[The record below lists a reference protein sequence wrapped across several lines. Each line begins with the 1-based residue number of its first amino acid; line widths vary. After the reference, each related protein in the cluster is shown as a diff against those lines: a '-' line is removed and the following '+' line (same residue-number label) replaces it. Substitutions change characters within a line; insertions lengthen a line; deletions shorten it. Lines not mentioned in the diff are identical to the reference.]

1 MKGRV
6 TITDLMDRP
15 FRELHELYK
24 ILFDRAEA
32 EKRRREEEEA
42 KAKEEEERKRQSEIN
57 RGIKPKLNRMPPPDA
72 IRNNP
77 SDIQTPSPLEAEALE
92 DALEEMA
99 EGGVI

>member
-1 MKGRV
+1 
-6 TITDLMDRP
+6 MDRP

-24 ILFDRAEA
+24 ILFERAEA
-32 EKRRREEEEA
+32 DKKRREEEEA

-57 RGIKPKLNRMPPPDA
+57 RGIRPPQLNRMPPPDA
-72 IRNNP
+72 KRNP
-77 SDIQTPSPLEAEALE
+77 SDVQTPSPLEAEALE